1 MQYLRVMVGLAAVL
15 ATTTLWAAD
24 IPLETAPPP
33 EIDREPTGP
42 LQIDLVEEEN
52 VRLIV
57 LDVLVLDSKDRTV
70 PDLKLDDFG
79 IVIDGKPVTP
89 DTLDV
94 RCDEVVDDPKGVNH
108 AEDRGGSAPE
118 GTGGKVVLAFDYL
131 HLQRHQRVEALDR
144 DKEMVRYGEVEGEE
158 IMLAALN
165 GGLRIEQTFNS
176 DREQVRGS
184 LKRMQHD
191 ITLWQP
197 AFFHLNET
205 GWVGGITA
213 LLDVLGTVPGP
224 KKVVFFSS
232 MGDVP
237 LDIEFR
243 RIAALAATT
252 RCAFYPVDVRGLGGR
267 RSDATGGDIDS
278 GG

>member
-1 MQYLRVMVGLAAVL
+1 M
-15 ATTTLWAAD
+15 TLVFVT
-24 IPLETAPPP
+24 LFTAPLSHASGLPLDKTP
-33 EIDREPTGP
+33 SPDLAREATEP
-42 LQIDLVEEEN
+42 IASELVEKEN

-70 PDLKLDDFG
+70 PDLTLDDFG

-94 RCDEVVDDPKGVNH
+94 RCDEVMNDPKGVNH
-108 AEDRGGSAPE
+108 AEERGGSAPE
-118 GTGGKVVLAFDYL
+118 GSGGKIVLAFDYL
-131 HLQRHQRVEALDR
+131 HLQRKQRVEALDR
-144 DKEMVRYGEVEGEE
+144 AKEMVRYGEVEGEE
-158 IMLAALN
+158 IMVAALN
-165 GGLRIEQTFNS
+165 GGLRIEQTFNG

-184 LKRMQHD
+184 LQRMQHD

-197 AFFHLNET
+197 AFFHLNENS
-205 GWVGGITA
+205 WVGGITA

-224 KKVVFFSS
+224 KKVVFFST

-243 RIAALAATT
+243 QIAAQAATA
-252 RCAFYPVDVRGLGGR
+252 RCAFYPVDVRGLEAEPL
-267 RSDATGGDIDS
+267 DATGGDIDVF
-278 GG
+278 G